1 MYYIKIENYS
11 LKGTATITY
20 VHRTCEPIDLQLGV
34 KCMLS
39 CDIYSIKEE
48 FFMNSREHK
57 EHSKALFSTVE
68 CALSY
73 MEPMPR
79 A

>member
-1 MYYIKIENYS
+1 MYCIQIDNCN

-20 VHRTCEPIDLQLGV
+20 VHRTCQPVDLQLGVLV

-48 FFMNSREHK
+48 FFMNSRESIK
-57 EHSKALFSTVE
+57 NPQK
-68 CALSY
+68 LSSQQLNARSL
-73 MEPMPR
+73 M
-79 A
+79 